1 MAAITL
7 LERAFDIL
15 TAARDAASLRFL
27 ATIGDPVGLIE
38 STARTSDAGAVHD
51 RIRRR
56 GPLSRS
62 RTGMYVASSHELCQQ
77 ILRDPR
83 VGVRHS
89 NGRESLADA
98 SRFGDDNL
106 LLDSFL
112 SLDDPD
118 HSRLRRLAAPAF
130 RPAVIRNYAPRI
142 EAVAHRL
149 LDRVED
155 SGHFDLI
162 GDFAGPLPFEVISD
176 LFDIPDGNRTRFT
189 EIGNIVA
196 QSLDGVTSYRQA
208 RELREAQQELVG
220 MFDALSADRRVRPGD
235 DVISML
241 VGAAD
246 AGDMTG
252 DDLHATCALLL
263 IAGFETTVNL
273 IGNAVSAMLA
283 AREPWEQ
290 LVADPTLAGNAI
302 EESLRLEP
310 PVQLTSRVTHE
321 PITLG
326 GSPIPADS
334 TIVVDLAA
342 ANRDPAVFDD
352 PSAFRVDRANA
363 ADHLAFSSGVH
374 YCLGAGLARLEG
386 SIALRI
392 LSRRLPRLRTVGSGR
407 RRHGVTLRGFV
418 SLPVS
423 SSRRGA
429 DQQSR

>member
-1 MAAITL
+1 MAATTL
-7 LERAFDIL
+7 SEKAFDVL
-15 TAARDAASLRFL
+15 TAARDAAFLRIL
-27 ATIGDPVGLIE
+27 AAIGDPVGLIE
-38 STARTSDAGAVHD
+38 STAHTSDAGAVHD
-51 RIRRR
+51 RIRRM
-56 GPLSRS
+56 GPLTRS

-83 VGVRHS
+83 VGVRRS
-89 NGRESLADA
+89 DGRESPSDE
-98 SRFGDDNL
+98 SRFDADNL

-118 HSRLRRLAAPAF
+118 HARLRRLAAPAF
-130 RPAVIRNYAPRI
+130 RPAVIRTYAPRI

-155 SGHFDLI
+155 AGRFDLI
-162 GDFAGPLPFEVISD
+162 GDFAGPLPIEVISD
-176 LFDIPDGNRTRFT
+176 LFGIPDVHRTRFA
-189 EIGNIVA
+189 EIGNVVA
-196 QSLDGVTSYRQA
+196 QSLDGVTRYKQA
-208 RELREAQQELVG
+208 RELRDAQQELIDV
-220 MFDALSADRRVRPGD
+220 FDALAAERRVRPGD

-241 VGAAD
+241 VSAAS

-252 DDLHATCALLL
+252 EDLHATCTLLL

-273 IGNAVSAMLA
+273 IGNAVWAMLA
-283 AREPWEQ
+283 AHEPWEQ
-290 LVADPTLAGNAI
+290 LVTDSTLADNAV

-310 PVQLTSRVTHE
+310 PVQLTSRITHE
-321 PITLG
+321 PITLCG
-326 GSPIPADS
+326 TLIPADS

-352 PSAFRVDRANA
+352 PSAFRVHRANA

-386 SIALRI
+386 SIALRT
-392 LSRRLPRLRTVGSGR
+392 LSRRFPRLRILQGGR
-407 RRHGVTLRGFV
+407 RRHGVTLRGFA

-423 SSRRGA
+423 SS
-429 DQQSR
+429 

>member
-1 MAAITL
+1 MAATTL
-7 LERAFDIL
+7 LEKAFDVL
-15 TAARDAASLRFL
+15 TAVRDAASLKFL
-27 ATIGDPVGLIE
+27 AAIGDPVGLIE
-38 STARTSDAGAVHD
+38 STAHTSDAGAVHD
-51 RIRRR
+51 RIRRL
-56 GPLSRS
+56 GPLTRS

-89 NGRESLADA
+89 DGRESLPDESRYDA
-98 SRFGDDNL
+98 DNL

-118 HSRLRRLAAPAF
+118 HARLRRLAAPGF
-130 RPAVIRNYAPRI
+130 RPAVIRTYAARI
-142 EAVAHRL
+142 EAVANRL

-155 SGHFDLI
+155 AGHFDLI
-162 GDFAGPLPFEVISD
+162 GDFAGPLPIEVISD
-176 LFDIPDGNRTRFT
+176 LFGIPDVNRTRFA
-189 EIGNIVA
+189 EIGNVVA

-208 RELREAQQELVG
+208 RELAEAHRELIG
-220 MFDALSADRRVRPGD
+220 LFDVLSAERRVRPGD

-241 VGAAD
+241 VGATD
-246 AGDMTG
+246 AGDMTA

-290 LVADPTLAGNAI
+290 LVADSALADNAV

-321 PITLG
+321 PITLC
-326 GSPIPADS
+326 GSLIPTDS

-352 PSAFRVDRANA
+352 PSAFRVSRANA

-386 SIALRI
+386 SIALRT
-392 LSRRLPRLRTVGSGR
+392 LSRRLPRLRTVDGGR
-407 RRHGVTLRGFV
+407 RRHGVTLRGFA

-423 SSRRGA
+423 SS
-429 DQQSR
+429 